1 MNKMITA
8 LETFSNTSNA
18 DTNIQNGVL
27 AIDNNAANTPTPSPI
42 VRSEIASIVTQKSL
56 VETPSVIRISW
67 TLANSTTYQFQ
78 LIEPNGYTEYN
89 FYYVSDA
96 SALDSEVGNAIANFV
111 NATGVATAT
120 YSTGSSI
127 DLTAVAGKPLFTVQA
142 MVGCTAASQMPQVN
156 LTSIV
161 AGVSP
166 GTFEGTVVAASGT
179 FVTGETVTIA
189 GATGITFV
197 DQFGN
202 TTSGTV
208 TARIYR
214 FNATATNFKLS
225 DITAIGTLSGS
236 PTITKVAQNSFGTAA
251 QVTSEVNRAGY
262 TANALSNYDRI
273 RITTKSDNVFDFWL
287 RASLV
292 ASPYTATTDLSV
304 FYLDMGAF
312 QSSTA
317 SNNVTSAKVL
327 SLPIS

>member
-56 VETPSVIRISW
+56 VETPSVIRITW
-67 TLANSTTYQFQ
+67 LLNNLTTYQFQ

-120 YSTGSSI
+120 YSAGSSI

-142 MVGCTAASQMPQVN
+142 VVGCSAASQMPTISPN
-156 LTSIV
+156 AT
-161 AGVSP
+161 P
-166 GTFEGTVVAASGT
+166 GTALAGTTTVTVTTLAAQS
-179 FVTGETVTIA
+179 FKTGEVVTIT
-189 GATGITFV
+189 GATGFTFTDAFGTSSVGSVTTRIVYASATTFTLDGIT
-197 DQFGN
+197 G
-202 TTSGTV
+202 SGTN
-208 TARIYR
+208 T
-214 FNATATNFKLS
+214 
-225 DITAIGTLSGS
+225 GTI
-236 PTITKVAQNSFGTAA
+236 TITKVAQNSFGTAA

-262 TANALSNYDRI
+262 TADALSNYDRI
-273 RITTKSDNVFDFWL
+273 SITTKSGNVFDFWL
-287 RASLV
+287 KASLV
-292 ASPYTATTDLSV
+292 ASPFTATTDLSR

-317 SNNVTSAKVL
+317 SSNVTSAKVL